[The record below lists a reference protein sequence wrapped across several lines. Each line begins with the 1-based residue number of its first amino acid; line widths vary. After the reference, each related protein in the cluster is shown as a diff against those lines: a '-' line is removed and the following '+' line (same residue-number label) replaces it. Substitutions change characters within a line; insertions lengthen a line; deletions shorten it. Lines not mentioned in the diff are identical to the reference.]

1 MKQVRML
8 GFYRK
13 VSILVNDYF
22 GDEVIDV
29 TSYETVKLVSL

>member
-8 GFYRK
+8 GVYRK
-13 VSILVNDYF
+13 VPILVNDYF
-22 GDEVIDV
+22 GDKVIDM